1 VHLHGPAGAA
11 LEDFNQR
18 YAEIAT
24 LLPDELENARFGK
37 TVDNNLLAIYWT
49 ANSDARN
56 YLLLGDPA
64 VRPVARK

>member
-1 VHLHGPAGAA
+1 VHLHDPVGAA
-11 LEDFNQR
+11 LEDFSQR

-24 LLPDELENARFGK
+24 LLSDELENARFGK